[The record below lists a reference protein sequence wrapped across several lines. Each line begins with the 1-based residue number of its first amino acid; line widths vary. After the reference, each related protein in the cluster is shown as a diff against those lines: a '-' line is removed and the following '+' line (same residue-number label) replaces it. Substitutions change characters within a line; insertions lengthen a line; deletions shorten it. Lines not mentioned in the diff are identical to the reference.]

1 MCSACNH
8 FLQNKPFYSTTIF
21 SKIIRDL
28 CLQQVHASMCSA
40 CNHCLQTCLFTV
52 LLFFYINTILITI
65 TRNIF
70 RLHHIPHPLSIYTVR
85 TFYFCP
91 FNHCLQTCPFTVLL
105 FFTLVLFSLRLLEL
119 FFVYKH
125 SMHRCALHVTIFC
138 KTNLFTVLLFLLQL
152 SEIFVY
158 NQYMHRCALHVTTV
172 YKHAFLQYYYFFYT
186 TTILLRLLELFF
198 VYKHNMHRCALH
210 VTIF

>member
-28 CLQQVHASMCSA
+28 RLQSVHASMCSA

-52 LLFFYINTILITI
+52 LLFFNTVFITI

-70 RLHHIPHPLSIYTVR
+70 
-85 TFYFCP
+85 
-91 FNHCLQTCPFTVLL
+91 CLQTQ
-105 FFTLVLFSLRLLEL
+105 
-119 FFVYKH
+119 H
-125 SMHRCALHVTIFC
+125 ASMCSACNH
-138 KTNLFTVLLFLLQL
+138 FLK
-152 SEIFVY
+152 SS
-158 NQYMHRCALHVTTV
+158 
-172 YKHAFLQYYYFFYT
+172 FLQYYYFFT
-186 TTILLRLLELFF
+186 LILFSVRLLEIFF